1 MNLLDFLPALLQR
14 WRSIAACTL
23 VGLIAALTISYMTPP
38 TYQST
43 ARLYVS
49 THATNTTAELVQG
62 SMFTQKQVK
71 SYADIVSSPLVLEP
85 AAKELGLNLTA
96 GQLASRVSAKV
107 PMDTVL
113 IDVTAKAG
121 TPQESASIGNSVAK
135 SFANVVQD
143 LNRQEGSTVSAVKV
157 SLVKPAIVPSK
168 PSSPDFLGYGLVGL
182 LLGLVLG
189 SLIAIL
195 RDRLDAT
202 IRSEEDVR
210 DVCDA
215 TILGGVMFDKASES
229 SPLVAAENSNSP
241 RTEAYRHIR
250 TNLQFVDAG
259 SRPGVFLVTSSIPSE
274 GKTTTTTNLAITM
287 AQNGMRVCLIDADL
301 RRPRVPEY
309 MGLEGSVGLT
319 TVLVGNARVED
330 VLQQWGDSD
339 LYVLPAGQTPPN
351 PSELLGSEAMKNL
364 LRDLESDFDVVLVD
378 APPLLPVTDASILAA
393 VCGGAVVIAGCERV
407 NKHQLQR
414 SFQQLESVD
423 AKVYGVIVNRIP
435 ENMVRGNSRYGYGYG
450 YGVYSYGHGYEA
462 RPLPAAGRKTSG
474 PKDTIL
480 PNGGTG
486 SSKKVTS
493 DIR

>member
-14 WRSIAACTL
+14 WRSIVACT
-23 VGLIAALTISYMTPP
+23 VGGLAAALFLAYMTPP
-38 TYQST
+38 TYQAT
-43 ARLYVS
+43 ARVYVS
-49 THATNTTAELVQG
+49 THAANTTAELMQG
-62 SMFTQKQVK
+62 STFTQKQVK
-71 SYADIVSSPLVLEP
+71 SYADIVTSPLVLGP
-85 AAKELGLNLTA
+85 AAEEISSSLTA
-96 GQLASRVSAKV
+96 AQLAGLVSAKV

-113 IDVTAKAG
+113 IDVTAKSG
-121 TPQESASIGNSVAK
+121 TPQQSAQICNSVAK
-135 SFANVVQD
+135 SFAKVIQD
-143 LNRQEGSTVSAVKV
+143 LNRSENGGSSAVKV

-168 PSSPDFLGYGLVGL
+168 PSSPDFIGQGLAGL
-182 LLGLVLG
+182 ILGLVAG
-189 SLIAIL
+189 AVQAIL

-202 IRSEEDVR
+202 IRCEQDVR
-210 DVCDA
+210 DITDA
-215 TILGGVMFDKASES
+215 TVLGGIMYDKASET
-229 SPLVAAENSNSP
+229 SPLVAADQSNSP

-319 TVLVGNARVED
+319 TVLVGNATVSE
-330 VLQQWGDSD
+330 VLQKWGDTD
-339 LYVLPAGQTPPN
+339 LHILPSGQTPPN
-351 PSELLGSEAMKNL
+351 PSELLGSDAMRDL
-364 LRDLESDFDVVLVD
+364 LRDLENDFDVVLVD

-435 ENMVRGNSRYGYGYG
+435 ESMIRGNARYGYGYG
-450 YGVYSYGHGYEA
+450 YGAYSYGHGYVS
-462 RPLPAAGRKTSG
+462 RPLPEPKEAASA
-474 PKDTIL
+474 PKENIL
-480 PNGGTG
+480 PQGQKA
-486 SSKKVTS
+486 S
-493 DIR
+493 R